1 MQSEY
6 DANKI
11 FEKYNL
17 KFEIEANCPGIRGQ
31 SEFFLITF
39 LYLPGEEINEPT
51 VKFPFS
57 NRIIFGIKSTTRTTT
72 GQQL

>member
-1 MQSEY
+1 MNKCEY

-31 SEFFLITF
+31 PEFFLITF

-57 NRIIFGIKSTTRTTT
+57 NRLIFGIKSTT
-72 GQQL
+72 GQ